1 MSSSSRH
8 SGIDPQKQLEVIK
21 SLIATDAYHYSK
33 KVRQLIDDGWY
44 ETDDLERCILSATSI
59 HKVEEDDM
67 GGEHSV
73 ILTLLMADA
82 DNAQTPD
89 PMCRSIWHSAAPTS
103 GCCSPHTT
111 RHPSV

>member
-21 SLIATDAYHYSK
+21 SLIATGAYHYSK

-59 HKVEEDDM
+59 HKVEEDDIGAAM
-67 GGEHSV
+67 DGCKYT
-73 ILTLLMADA
+73 ILGRDTQRQPFYTCGKIILSQSHQRLYFFITAHEA
-82 DNAQTPD
+82 T
-89 PMCRSIWHSAAPTS
+89 
-103 GCCSPHTT
+103 
-111 RHPSV
+111 

>member
-1 MSSSSRH
+1 MSSSSRR

-21 SLIATDAYHYSK
+21 SLIATGAYHYAK

-67 GGEHSV
+67 GTAGR
-73 ILTLLMADA
+73 L
-82 DNAQTPD
+82 
-89 PMCRSIWHSAAPTS
+89 
-103 GCCSPHTT
+103 
-111 RHPSV
+111 